1 MTGSVLP
8 SISLSERPSKG
19 QSIIVRCLCIAA
31 VCLVLITVWLGHEK
45 TSATPVVT
53 MKSANDAEVHY
64 FFNPYNDLNSCLANL
79 PQLAGAIRTSCSEC
93 SVTSEC
99 QQDNNKIAPASSI
112 YASKLVLP
120 FKGGFAIFL
129 SNDDA
134 TNSASCNASFSAL
147 KASGDPVAL
156 GTNEACSK
164 VSDDRLSTNSSG
176 SRTDA
181 LALLGAIWPLVTLL
195 ACLLLTVGFSYFRHS
210 VFDEQSR
217 LTTGHRQASA
227 LATAL
232 SDIVSVYLVWAC
244 LTANG
249 VDDQTFTVLSTFN
262 NQTIAC
268 VAILVL
274 WFSFGTR
281 HYQTRQSLHDE
292 LGECTKAT
300 IAIGLIHSLAVAF
313 TESAKTAS
321 PLILWTA
328 VTMILP
334 VCRYLVRCELDD
346 RGLWRRPVLV
356 IGRGDNARVA
366 RSAITNDFTLGYK
379 VLELPP
385 LAPKTESG
393 NVCPIESLAYDVH
406 QAGLVAN
413 KVRIVAALDSLQSD
427 ESRQVL
433 NELLQ
438 MDRSIDVVPSLTGL
452 PILGARVSQ
461 FFGHELIML
470 SIQNKLARSSHR
482 FFKRVFDII
491 VSVLLIAILS
501 PLLLYLVVRIR
512 ADGGPAFFFQ
522 ERVGLGGKG
531 FRCMKFRSMHVD
543 AEEKLQVLLESNSEL
558 RTEWQRN
565 FKLSNDPR
573 VTSIGAFIRAK
584 SLDELPQ
591 LFNVLLG
598 QMSLV
603 GPRPLLFNELDR
615 YGNTLDLYT
624 LVTPGITGVWQVSG
638 RSDTTFEDRA
648 EMDEWYIRNWSL
660 FYDITCLVR
669 TINVLIDNDGAY

>member
-1 MTGSVLP
+1 MTAVVLP
-8 SISLSERPSKG
+8 NISLSQRPSKR

-31 VCLVLITVWLGHEK
+31 VCLALVTVWLVHEK

-53 MKSANDAEVHY
+53 MKSANDSEIHY

-79 PQLAGAIRTSCSEC
+79 PQLAGAIRTSCSQC
-93 SVTSEC
+93 SVSSEC
-99 QQDNNKIAPASSI
+99 QQNTTKIAHSSSI

-120 FKGGFAIFL
+120 FKGGLAVFLGNDEAI
-129 SNDDA
+129 
-134 TNSASCNASFSAL
+134 NSASCNASFSAL
-147 KASGDPVAL
+147 KANGDPVAL
-156 GTNEACSK
+156 AANEACSE
-164 VSDDRLSTNSSG
+164 VSDDRLSTQSSD
-176 SRTDA
+176 SLANA
-181 LALLGAIWPLVTLL
+181 LGLIVAMWPLATLFL
-195 ACLLLTVGFSYFRHS
+195 CLLLTVGFSYFRHS
-210 VFDEQSR
+210 VFDEQNR

-227 LATAL
+227 LTTAL
-232 SDIVSVYLVWAC
+232 SDIISIYLVWAC

-268 VAILVL
+268 AIILVL
-274 WFSFGTR
+274 WFSVGTR

-292 LGECTKAT
+292 LGECVRAT
-300 IAIGLIHSLAVAF
+300 IAMGLIHSLAVAF
-313 TESAKTAS
+313 TESAKTTS

-328 VTMILP
+328 VTMVLP
-334 VCRYLVRCELDD
+334 LSRYLVRCELDD

-356 IGRGDNARVA
+356 IGRGDNARLA
-366 RSAITNDFTLGYK
+366 RNAITNDFTLGYK

-385 LAPKTESG
+385 MAPSAESG
-393 NVCPIESLAYDVH
+393 SVCPTESLAYDVH

-452 PILGARVSQ
+452 PILGARVFQ

-482 FFKRVFDII
+482 LIKRAFDI
-491 VSVLLIAILS
+491 VLSVLLLAVLS
-501 PLLLYLVVRIR
+501 PLMLYLAARIR
-512 ADGGPAFFFQ
+512 ADSGPAFFFQ
-522 ERVGLGGKG
+522 ERVGLGGKA
-531 FRCMKFRSMHVD
+531 FRCIKFRSMHVD
-543 AEEKLQVLLESNSEL
+543 AEEKLQALLERNSDL

-615 YGNTLDLYT
+615 YGDTLDLYT

-648 EMDEWYIRNWSL
+648 KMDEWYIRNWSL

-669 TINVLIDNDGAY
+669 TVNVLIDNDGAY